1 MTTYHTKRNKNQN
14 DANYVGNVDY
24 GDNIPDDI
32 HTPTV
37 IHEICKIRAI
47 GAFSFPILW
56 ILQSYSPV
64 HRMTTKPAKIQ
75 STTTAISAPHFS
87 SRQQHFFM
95 VGMPIV

>member
-47 GAFSFPILW
+47 GAFYFPIL
-56 ILQSYSPV
+56 
-64 HRMTTKPAKIQ
+64 
-75 STTTAISAPHFS
+75 
-87 SRQQHFFM
+87 
-95 VGMPIV
+95 